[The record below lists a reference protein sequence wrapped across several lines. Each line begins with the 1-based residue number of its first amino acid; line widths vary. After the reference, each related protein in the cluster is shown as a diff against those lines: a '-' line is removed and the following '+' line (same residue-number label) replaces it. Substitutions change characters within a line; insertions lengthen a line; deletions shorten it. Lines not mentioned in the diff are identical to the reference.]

1 VHGAVRE
8 CVSSRIFASSRS
20 LPVHSGAIVKKGK
33 LDVTDEAGMA
43 KFLLKVDGET
53 AVECVLHLSRQSSCS
68 L

>member
-1 VHGAVRE
+1 M
-8 CVSSRIFASSRS
+8 SSRIFASSRS

-53 AVECVLHLSRQSSCS
+53 AVE
-68 L
+68 